1 MQDGLNFSIITAII
15 PIYAM
20 VFAGWAVRKIG
31 WLEPQSDKSF
41 MRFAIDV
48 SLPCFIFYNM
58 LGNERL
64 RSVEFSLTA
73 ISLGAFGIF
82 LCLLIAWIASVFLK
96 LRVGEGQRTF
106 VVTTGVNNYG
116 FFLLALV
123 EILFPDG
130 GADTLGVMLTHN
142 VGCDLVFWS
151 VGLTLISA
159 AGRFSP
165 KILLKGPILSV
176 FVALF
181 FVWTGLA
188 EYIPD
193 FAMTSLKMLGSAAIP
208 LNLIMFGTI
217 MCDLLDFR
225 NFSLKI
231 VGWAVFLRSV
241 FMPSIFIALAYLL
254 PVDPSLKVVVALQS
268 LAPCGV
274 TSAVVAKHFG
284 GHPRI
289 AVQITMGTLVA
300 AVLLAPFWAYL
311 CGKCAGL

>member
-1 MQDGLNFSIITAII
+1 MQEGLNFSIITAII

-73 ISLGAFGIF
+73 ISLGAVGVF
-82 LCLLIAWIASVFLK
+82 LCLLIAWIASIFLK

-123 EILFPDG
+123 AILFPDG

-176 FVALF
+176 FVAL
-181 FVWTGLA
+181 
-188 EYIPD
+188 
-193 FAMTSLKMLGSAAIP
+193 
-208 LNLIMFGTI
+208 
-217 MCDLLDFR
+217 
-225 NFSLKI
+225 
-231 VGWAVFLRSV
+231 
-241 FMPSIFIALAYLL
+241 AYFL